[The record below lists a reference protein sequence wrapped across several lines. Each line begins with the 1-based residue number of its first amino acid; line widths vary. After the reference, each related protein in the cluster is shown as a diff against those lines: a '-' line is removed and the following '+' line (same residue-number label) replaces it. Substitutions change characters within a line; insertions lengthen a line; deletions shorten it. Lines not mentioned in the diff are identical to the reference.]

1 MKLGFPEEVFFE
13 KTGKRQEKYGLY
25 FLKSE
30 TDAHESIGAEDGSRT
45 RTAFATRPSNVRV
58 YHSTTSAHDTRTRT
72 AF

>member
-1 MKLGFPEEVFFE
+1 MHEEYCLNFI
-13 KTGKRQEKYGLY
+13 
-25 FLKSE
+25 KSE

-58 YHSTTSAHDTRTRT
+58 YHSTTSAHDTRTRP